1 MKLDRLQG
9 AVWTC
14 MLTML
19 LLIGCVTTPEE
30 RLRQAATD
38 GNLQHVDMLLG
49 EGVPAQTADERGVTP
64 LLMAAQNGHL
74 DVAARLLDNGASVN
88 QPRHDGVT
96 PLLIAVQEGR
106 LDILTLFLE
115 KGTNVRVRAPLV
127 AGITLLH
134 VAAHRGDQDIVRLLL
149 DHGADKYA
157 RMSSGERPVDLARQ
171 HGHTELIPLL
181 EP

>member
-1 MKLDRLQG
+1 MKRDLSQG
-9 AVWTC
+9 AACTC
-14 MLTML
+14 MITML

-38 GNLQHVDMLLG
+38 GNLQQVDALLG
-49 EGVPAQTADERGVTP
+49 EGVPAHAADGRGVTP
-64 LLMAAQNGHL
+64 LLMAAKNGHRS
-74 DVAARLLDNGASVN
+74 VAARLLENGASVN

-106 LDILTLFLE
+106 LDIVTLFLE

-134 VAAHRGDQDIVRLLL
+134 VAAHQGNQDIVRLLL

-157 RMSSGERPVDLARQ
+157 RMTSGERPVDLARQ
-171 HGHTELIPLL
+171 HGHMDLIPLL